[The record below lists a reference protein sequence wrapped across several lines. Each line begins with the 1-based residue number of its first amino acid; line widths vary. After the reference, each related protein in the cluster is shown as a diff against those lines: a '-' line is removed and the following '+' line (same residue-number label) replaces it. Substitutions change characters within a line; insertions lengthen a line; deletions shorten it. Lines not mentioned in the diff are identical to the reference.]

1 MWGSAGEVEFVG
13 IAEAASPHGHVL
25 LLHRSEGTR
34 AQELSAWVRHGL
46 AGGERV
52 IYPLADR
59 EGDRNSL
66 LDILSGPQAVGRQ
79 DVDAALADGR
89 LRIASAAEYYP
100 PGRQTTLVG
109 EAFADGYASVRMF
122 GDANTAIGVLGQ
134 QGYLA
139 FEREIDWLCAG
150 GRVSILCTY
159 DERLVPRELALRN
172 VTLHPGGL
180 KVDLLTFAVH
190 AGEVHLSGELD
201 RSNADLLEASLA
213 VAVERERP
221 GNRLRVLMSNLTF
234 CDVAGARA
242 VLQGSRFLRD
252 NGGRVLLL
260 DPVASVRRTLDLM
273 GDDDFPGLAV
283 WGDHDYS

>member
-1 MWGSAGEVEFVG
+1 VG
-13 IAEAASPHGHVL
+13 IAEGSALSGHVL

-34 AQELSAWVRHGL
+34 ARELTAWVRQGL
-46 AGGERV
+46 ARGERI
-52 IYPLADR
+52 IYPLADGD
-59 EGDRNSL
+59 GDRNSL
-66 LDILSGPQAVGRQ
+66 LDMLSGPEAAGRQ

-100 PGRQTTLVG
+100 SGRQTTLVG
-109 EAFADGYASVRMF
+109 EAFAEGYASVRMF
-122 GDANTAIGVLGQ
+122 GDADTAMRVLGE

-180 KVDLLTFAVH
+180 KVDLLTFAAH

-213 VAVERERP
+213 FAAERERP
-221 GNRLRVLMSNLTF
+221 GNGLRVVMSNLTF

-242 VLQGSRFLRD
+242 VLQGSRFLGD
-252 NGGRVLLL
+252 SGGRVLLL
-260 DPVASVRRTLDLM
+260 DPVASVRRTFDLM
-273 GDDDFPGLAV
+273 RVDPFPGLAV
-283 WGDHDYS
+283 WGDHD